1 MTRYFIRK
9 EKKGFLI
16 YDSLDS
22 EIFFVNLIG
31 KEIIFLLEK
40 NYNKEK
46 IVHFLQDKY
55 NNSSK
60 EKIKLD
66 VNNFLKSLKK

>member
-66 VNNFLKSLKK
+66 VIIF